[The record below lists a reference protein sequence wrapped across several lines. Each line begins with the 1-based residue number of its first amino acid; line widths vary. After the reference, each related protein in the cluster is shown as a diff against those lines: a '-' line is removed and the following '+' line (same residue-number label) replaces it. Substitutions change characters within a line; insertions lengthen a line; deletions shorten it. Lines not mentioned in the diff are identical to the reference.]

1 MWSVRF
7 DNFGEP
13 AVVLKVMELPVPRP
27 GPRQM
32 LIRMRARPVNPSDL
46 LTVRGLYGVLPRLP
60 ASPGVEGVGVIEDLG
75 PGVKGFHVGQRV
87 IPVGARGTWQ
97 EYLLARDDEVIPCP
111 DAITDSTAAQFV
123 VNALTAW
130 VMTTEE
136 LTIRPGEWLLQT
148 AAGSTLGRIV
158 LQLAR
163 LRGFKTI
170 NVVRRREQAEE
181 LKALGADEVI
191 CSADESL
198 VERVMTVTNQAGV
211 RAAID
216 AVGGRLGGK
225 VASVLGHGG
234 TMLAYGLLS
243 LEHVPLNTGRMIFR
257 STTVRGFWLD
267 DWFRR
272 TPAARQREIGG
283 ALLGLMAAGQVVPAV
298 EAEYDLKDVVEAVRH
313 AERPGR
319 SGKVLLV
326 G

>member
-1 MWSVRF
+1 MRSVRF
-7 DNFGEP
+7 DKFGEP
-13 AVVLKVMELPVPRP
+13 TEVLKIVDLPVPQSGP
-27 GPRQM
+27 GQV

-75 PGVKGFHVGQRV
+75 PGVKEFHVGQRV
-87 IPVGARGTWQ
+87 IPVGASGTWQ
-97 EYLLARDDEVIPCP
+97 EYILARSDEVIPCP
-111 DAITDSTAAQFV
+111 DEIEDATAAQFV

-136 LTIRPGEWLLQT
+136 LALRPGEWLLQT
-148 AAGSTLGRIV
+148 AAGSALGRIV
-158 LQLAR
+158 LQLSR
-163 LRGFKTI
+163 VRGFKTI
-170 NVVRRREQAEE
+170 NVVRRREQVEE
-181 LKALGADEVI
+181 LKELGADEVI
-191 CSADESL
+191 CPADESL
-198 VERVMTVTNQAGV
+198 VERVMAITNQAGV

-225 VASVLGHGG
+225 VAGVLGRGG
-234 TMLAYGLLS
+234 TMLVYGLLS
-243 LEHVPLNTGRMIFR
+243 LGHVPLNTGRMIFR

-272 TPAARQREIGG
+272 TPVGEQRKIGG
-283 ALLGLMAAGQVVPAV
+283 ALLSLMAAGKVVPAV
-298 EAEYDLKDVVEAVRH
+298 EAEYDLKHVVEAVRH

-319 SGKVLLV
+319 RGKILLV